1 MNPKL
6 NWWNRSFTKFVVAM
20 QAVDC
25 SSLQKN
31 IFCIGTMHY
40 TDFENR
46 IYIVI
51 CRVVHVGTGLI
62 GLVIGHMIGHGLE
75 VLEH

>member
-1 MNPKL
+1 MQ
-6 NWWNRSFTKFVVAM
+6 SVI
-20 QAVDC
+20 QAVAC
-25 SSLQKN
+25 SIQKKFG
-31 IFCIGTMHY
+31 ICIETTHY